1 MFAVKP
7 TAGEPAE
14 LSRVRS
20 KNSNKAIGSA
30 FTFWKVNIAIG
41 GILSLRETP
50 KSGHFHGAGLTWLT
64 SPAISATDS
73 FVEAALRR
81 PVEKCLPWPGSV
93 ELVVVRSAPVQAVRL
108 TNTV

>member
-1 MFAVKP
+1 M
-7 TAGEPAE
+7 
-14 LSRVRS
+14 R
-20 KNSNKAIGSA
+20 
-30 FTFWKVNIAIG
+30 
-41 GILSLRETP
+41 
-50 KSGHFHGAGLTWLT
+50 AGLTWLT

-108 TNTV
+108 ARTVYGLDGSASDDHKLDGSRSQTAFLDHPPMTSL